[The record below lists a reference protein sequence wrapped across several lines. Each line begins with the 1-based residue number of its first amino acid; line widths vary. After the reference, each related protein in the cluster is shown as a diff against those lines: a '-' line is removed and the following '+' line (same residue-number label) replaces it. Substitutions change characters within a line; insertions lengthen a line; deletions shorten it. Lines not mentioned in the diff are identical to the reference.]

1 MVWTT
6 ALRYPDLARRLHRL
20 SSRGRRARR
29 LSSRFQH
36 RWPNRTD
43 PLERSASLFRGAWT
57 LLRDRCLSFHRP
69 WSFSNNRIS
78 RDSAVDIRFAR
89 FRGLRSRSLVR
100 AFRSARPSG
109 SHFFKRKRSRRR
121 LLLARLGF
129 SWLRRRRLEGQFLGR
144 LDCLL
149 WSFRW
154 LPQRFGLFFASND
167 YFLRMYVPDNNHAAE

>member
-6 ALRYPDLARRLHRL
+6 ALRYPDLARPLYRL

-29 LSSRFQH
+29 FSSRFQH

-109 SHFFKRKRSRRR
+109 SHFFQRERSRSGLLFARFGFSWPWRRR
-121 LLLARLGF
+121 L
-129 SWLRRRRLEGQFLGR
+129 RRQFLGK

-149 WSFRW
+149 WGLGW
-154 LPQRFGLFFASND
+154 LRRRLWVFFSPND
-167 YFLRMYVPDNNHAAE
+167 YFLRS